1 MPVTSYSRTPAS
13 NNSAPPNGA
22 PEGWTPGSMNNTV
35 RQVMSDILQEA
46 GKNLAKVLSAVAG
59 TNTIT
64 GGLSPA
70 LDGYSAG
77 MLVVLTPA
85 ATNTGAVTLNIDAL
99 GALDVQNESGTP
111 LNVGDLVVGI
121 PALLLLDSGGDDFQL
136 LNPQSNCQRIAIK
149 TADETVNNSA
159 TVQDDD
165 HLTIPN
171 VAAGTYILDMLLVG
185 NAGNATPLLKINL
198 NFAGAF
204 GTRSRAIGTLVSASG
219 TQFGNFQDGALGG
232 FNGDSASINWAL
244 TVTQIKITGVLVLTG
259 SGTLKLQWAQNS
271 AHVSDTKI
279 FSGSYIKLQKI
290 A

>member
-1 MPVTSYSRTPAS
+1 
-13 NNSAPPNGA
+13 
-22 PEGWTPGSMNNTV
+22 MNNTV